1 MFDFGGIIW
10 KGRGAAFTFINKPPL
25 PPLFFILPHRFLSKN
40 KQNTMTSSHKRKMQP
55 ISFRIQEF
63 LGRSRHMLSIQ
74 GYRGTLSAWYWC
86 QGNRLKIPILRCFW
100 GYMLLWD
107 TIKML
112 FLLYSMR
119 LSRLKYSDNKYTHY
133 SFWDK
138 MINRQVECRN
148 LLSFVKM
155 HKRRYNSY
163 LV

>member
-1 MFDFGGIIW
+1 MQFQIIIPIFIISQGTIW
-10 KGRGAAFTFINKPPL
+10 KSALFRGVFYKKLIRWSVAGELQKCVNVIQITHSTMIFARNKL
-25 PPLFFILPHRFLSKN
+25 HFQQLMILSSRF
-40 KQNTMTSSHKRKMQP
+40 RC
-55 ISFRIQEF
+55 
-63 LGRSRHMLSIQ
+63 
-74 GYRGTLSAWYWC
+74 TLSAWYWC

-155 HKRRYNSY
+155 HKRGI
-163 LV
+163 